1 MVERGKN
8 LKRLLMLTKIQY
20 TEEVLGTV
28 PVVHNTA
35 LAKTRDRYA
44 YLNELSP
51 FWSEDRF

>member
-1 MVERGKN
+1 
-8 LKRLLMLTKIQY
+8 MLTKIQY